1 MRGGFESRDI
11 LRFPFERQHAPTIDN
26 LRRNLPQDKAIRSLQ
41 YRFGQKRVTRATIFQ
56 MAYKDERTQLL
67 EEERE
72 ADPHST
78 NVNMDWDLL
87 FADGVHAVFQML
99 GEAQRAQ
106 DELARLTRKAV
117 DAITEKGRFD
127 GPDPCVEEADFQAG
141 ATLVRAWAAGI
152 EMLEESKCW
161 VGIEL
166 HMTGRQGLP
175 MIHFLSQ
182 SGRSQPKAPPNP
194 DTAQKAARSKRPSL
208 TLR

>member
-72 ADPHST
+72 ADPHSA
-78 NVNMDWDLL
+78 NVNVNWDLL

-152 EMLEESKCW
+152 EML
-161 VGIEL
+161 
-166 HMTGRQGLP
+166 GRYRAAHDWQAGVANDP
-175 MIHFLSQ
+175 FPPAKRKKS
-182 SGRSQPKAPPNP
+182 SSAAPKA
-194 DTAQKAARSKRPSL
+194 RP
-208 TLR
+208 TPKGGKK

>member
-72 ADPHST
+72 ADPHSA
-78 NVNMDWDLL
+78 NVNVNWDLL

-99 GEAQRAQ
+99 GEAQHAQ

-152 EMLEESKCW
+152 EMLGRYRAAHDWQAGVANDPFPAAKRKKSSKSAPKS
-161 VGIEL
+161 
-166 HMTGRQGLP
+166 RQ
-175 MIHFLSQ
+175 S
-182 SGRSQPKAPPNP
+182 PKGGA
-194 DTAQKAARSKRPSL
+194 K
-208 TLR
+208 